1 LLLLLLLL
9 HKLWNTVQATEEAH
23 LLVSERM
30 TLPIPA
36 EAPAHPSHCPQASSS
51 AEQEVHAN
59 THPVGPAL
67 SWTKYAYEQNG
78 HDHYWWHCS
87 ADDSFFSESGPGQFV
102 LIFVVVVVADVV
114 AAAAHV

>member
-1 LLLLLLLL
+1 M
-9 HKLWNTVQATEEAH
+9 QATEEAH

-102 LIFVVVVVADVV
+102 LIFVVVVVVADVV